1 MAEPTI
7 DVQCKIADIK
17 AIPNTKKQIVSVE
30 FTLGQRSWFKAFRLE
45 YDRPISMEEFQRELV
60 RVGIFPDAE
69 EDFLAYVKEESDK
82 PFTIKVER
90 DQAKAVGNDTAEI
103 ET

>member
-1 MAEPTI
+1 MAETT
-7 DVQCKIADIK
+7 VNVKCKIADIK
-17 AIPNTKKQIVSVE
+17 PIPNTNKQIVSVE
-30 FTLGQRSWFKAFRLE
+30 FTLGERKWFKGFRLE

-82 PFTIKVER
+82 PFTIQVER
-90 DQAKAVGNDTAEI
+90 DAAGDAKNNTAPI
-103 ET
+103 E